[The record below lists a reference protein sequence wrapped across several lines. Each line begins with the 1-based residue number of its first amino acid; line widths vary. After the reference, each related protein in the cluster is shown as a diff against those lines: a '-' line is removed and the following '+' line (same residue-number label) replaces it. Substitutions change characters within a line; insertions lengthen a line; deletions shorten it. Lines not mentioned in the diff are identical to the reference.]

1 MCYNDIVP
9 IYKKNPIVG
18 KERKSHMKKRILVL
32 LLAVVCLVSFASC
45 KKDTAASLYTGA
57 MTAMEEMNAMDAKM
71 TIKMS
76 MKMGDETQD
85 QDIVMNIKANG
96 NNIYMETEDAK
107 ITYVD
112 GVVYMNYGE
121 DSKYKSTVSVEDF
134 EKEYGSVS
142 DIKFPELTEEKLK
155 EIELVEEG
163 EFRSFSV
170 TIDPATMKD
179 YMTKMIGDVMGGG
192 DNMPEF
198 TFSNI
203 DMKATFD
210 KDDNLTKVDMKFS
223 LSADI
228 AGQKLEM
235 SMDMTYE
242 FNPITT
248 APTITA
254 PADAADYKEDN

>member
-1 MCYNDIVP
+1 
-9 IYKKNPIVG
+9 
-18 KERKSHMKKRILVL
+18 MKKRILVL
-32 LLAVVCLVSFASC
+32 LLAVVCLISFASC
-45 KKDTAASLYTGA
+45 KKDTAVSLYTGA
-57 MTAMEEMNAMDAKM
+57 MTAMEETNAMDAKM

-121 DSKYKSTVSVEDF
+121 HSKYKSTVSVEDF

-142 DIKFPELTEEKLK
+142 DIEFPELTEEKLK
-155 EIELVEEG
+155 EIELVEDG
-163 EFRSFSV
+163 DNRSFTV
-170 TIDPATMKD
+170 TMDAATMKD
-179 YMTKMIGDVMGGG
+179 YMTKLLGDVMG
-192 DNMPEF
+192 DSDDMPELN
-198 TFSNI
+198 FSDI
-203 DMKATFD
+203 DMTATFD
-210 KDDNLTKVDMKFS
+210 KDDNMTKMNMKFS
-223 LSADI
+223 LTYSIMGTDV
-228 AGQKLEM
+228 EM
-235 SMDMTYE
+235 SMDLTYE

-254 PADAADYKEDN
+254 PADAADYEEDN

>member
-1 MCYNDIVP
+1 
-9 IYKKNPIVG
+9 
-18 KERKSHMKKRILVL
+18 MKKRILVL
-32 LLAVVCLVSFASC
+32 LLAVACLFSLASC

-71 TIKMS
+71 TMKMS
-76 MKMGDETQD
+76 MKMGDETND
-85 QDIVMNIKANG
+85 TDIEMKIKTNG
-96 NNIYMETEDAK
+96 NNMIMESEGST

-112 GVVYMNYGE
+112 GVVYANLGE
-121 DSKYKSTVSVEDF
+121 GIKYKSTVTAEEF

-142 DIKFPELTEEKLK
+142 DIEFPELTEEKLK

-163 EFRSFSV
+163 ELRSFSV
-170 TIDPATMKD
+170 TIDPATMKE
-179 YMTKMIGDVMGGG
+179 YVTKLLGDVMGGG
-192 DNMPEF
+192 DDMPEF

-223 LSADI
+223 LTYSIMGTDV
-228 AGQKLEM
+228 EM

-248 APTITA
+248 APVIAA
-254 PADAADYKEDN
+254 PADAADYKEDK

>member
-1 MCYNDIVP
+1 
-9 IYKKNPIVG
+9 
-18 KERKSHMKKRILVL
+18 MKKRILVL
-32 LLAVVCLVSFASC
+32 LLAVVCLFSFASC
-45 KKDTAASLYTGA
+45 KKDTAASLYTDA

-85 QDIVMNIKANG
+85 QDIEMKIKANG

-142 DIKFPELTEEKLK
+142 DIEFPELTEEKLK
-155 EIELVEEG
+155 DIELVEDG
-163 EFRSFSV
+163 DNRSFTV
-170 TIDPATMKD
+170 TLDAATMKD
-179 YMTKMIGDVMGGG
+179 YMTKLLGDVMGGG
-192 DNMPEF
+192 DDMPDL

-210 KDDNLTKVDMKFS
+210 KDDNLTKMNMKFS
-223 LSADI
+223 LTYSIMGTDV
-228 AGQKLEM
+228 EM
-235 SMDMTYE
+235 SMDLTYE

-248 APTITA
+248 APTIVA
-254 PADAADYKEDN
+254 PTDAADYEEDK